1 MNKYPFAQ
9 NEKNLMDMFK
19 HSDDLWNAVIE
30 DMKSRQEKGLKEY
43 GVPVIAN
50 SLSLLQWL
58 QHAYEETLDKAVYI
72 RAAIEKIK
80 SAGVT

>member
-80 SAGVT
+80 SEGVT